1 MRTGILLV
9 DKPEGVTSAHVVA
22 RVKRALGGTRVGH
35 AGTLDPFATGLLI
48 CLSGDATRLSRFALA
63 GVKEYEG
70 IIRLGVVTDTDDRTG
85 AVLSQTTT
93 LPTFEEVGRATAA
106 LTGVIQQVPPQI
118 SAVKVDGER
127 AYRRARA
134 GEELTLKSRTVEV
147 QKFSVQMISPSE
159 IAFQVRCTPGTYIRS
174 LARDMGAALGCGAH
188 VQSLRR
194 TRSGSFSVS
203 EALAMEDIS
212 PAGLLPIDRLFV
224 DTPRIAVDSRELAG
238 LQHGNQLVLSALVR
252 AHALGDLVGDL
263 CLYAG
268 QSGAT
273 GGILV
278 RESGRWQFGVSFLG
292 EEQSCRPS

>member
-9 DKPEGVTSAHVVA
+9 DKPEGVTSAQVVA
-22 RVKRALGGTRVGH
+22 RVKRALGGARVGH

-63 GVKEYEG
+63 GIKEYEG
-70 IIRLGVVTDTDDRTG
+70 VIRLGIVTDTDDRTG
-85 AVLSQTTT
+85 TVLREVTA
-93 LPTFEEVGRATAA
+93 LPSVEEVQRAVAP

-147 QKFSVQMISPSE
+147 QQFSVRMLTPSE

-174 LARDMGAALGCGAH
+174 LARDLGESLGCGAH

-194 TRSGSFSVS
+194 TRSGSFAVHEAVALESVS
-203 EALAMEDIS
+203 PDA
-212 PAGLLPIDRLFV
+212 LLPIDRLFV
-224 DTPRIAVDSRELAG
+224 DTPRIAVDPRELAG

-252 AHALGDLVGDL
+252 AHALGDLTGDL

-273 GGILV
+273 GGVLI
-278 RESGRWQFGVSFLG
+278 RESGRWQFGVSFVG
-292 EEQSCRPS
+292 EEQSCRPL